1 MSTITAEN
9 ILSLIE
15 QLPST
20 ERAKLEQLLARQKN
34 QQRTQSENAKSPLDK
49 RVPPA
54 PLPDQKAI
62 ARWLSEHSREYAG
75 QWVALDGDRLI
86 ANGSNREEVRRA
98 ADESG
103 AYLPLVTHI
112 PSPDDLPFAGF

>member
-20 ERAKLEQLLARQKN
+20 ERAKLDQLLARQKA
-34 QQRTQSENAKSPLDK
+34 QQQAQSENVKPPLDK

-62 ARWLSEHSREYAG
+62 LRWLSEHSHEYAG
-75 QWVALDGDRLI
+75 QWVALDGERLI
-86 ANGSNREEVRRA
+86 ASGSNREEVRRA
-98 ADESG
+98 ANESG
-103 AYLPLVTHI
+103 AYLPLVTRI

>member
-20 ERAKLEQLLARQKN
+20 ERARLEQLLARAKA
-34 QQRTQSENAKSPLDK
+34 QRQAQPENAKPPLDK

-54 PLPDQKAI
+54 VLPDQKAI
-62 ARWLSEHSREYAG
+62 VRWLSEHSREYAG

-86 ANGSNREEVRRA
+86 ANGSSREKVRRA

-103 AYLPLVTHI
+103 AYLPLVTRI